1 MLALC
6 ALDRNGNETKEEGAS
21 SLSVAPTER
30 EEDGKL
36 KENERKEEGMKVSRE
51 EAMSR
56 EMKETRMD
64 KSREEARMKRRK
76 MAEQILKVDESREEV
91 DNYWVQVMSGRSHK
105 LDH

>member
-1 MLALC
+1 
-6 ALDRNGNETKEEGAS
+6 
-21 SLSVAPTER
+21 
-30 EEDGKL
+30 
-36 KENERKEEGMKVSRE
+36 MKVSRE